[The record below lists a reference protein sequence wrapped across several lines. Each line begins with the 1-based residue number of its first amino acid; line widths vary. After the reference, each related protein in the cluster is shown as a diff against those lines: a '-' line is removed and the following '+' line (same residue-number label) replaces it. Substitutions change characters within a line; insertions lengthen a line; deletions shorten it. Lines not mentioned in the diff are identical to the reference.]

1 MKQTVWYIIV
11 IAITLVVL
19 ILLWEFSLSIVLF
32 ALSLAVAAA
41 LRPIINTIAI
51 RIKSKRF
58 ALGLVYSLVI
68 AGIVVLLVGVGQL
81 LFQDLQRATDDFAT
95 SYERIKN
102 DWPREE
108 SMFRQT
114 LAEQLPSSNDLYQA
128 ITSEQ
133 GLLILTEEDGPGQ
146 GIFSTFGYIGIIL
159 VLSIYWSADQLRF
172 ERMTVSLFPTIHR
185 PKALHIMRSIEKGV
199 GAYLR
204 SELLQSLL
212 AGLILGVGY
221 GLMGLRYP
229 ALLATWAAVT
239 RLIPWFGVL
248 IAVLPLFF
256 FGIGILPFSN
266 FLAVLYTVLVLLAVR
281 SVVEPMVMDRRRN
294 RNNSLLIVLFVI
306 ILAEAFGFVGVL
318 LAPPLA
324 VAVRILLQELYPLFA
339 QRHSQEVQEVFEL
352 KKRLSRLR
360 RSVKSSAS
368 SEAARLVNQ
377 LYQLVRQTIAYMQKY

>member
-51 RIKSKRF
+51 RIRSKRF

-68 AGIVVLLVGVGQL
+68 GVIVVLLVGVGQL

-102 DWPREE
+102 SWPREE

-172 ERMTVSLFPTIHR
+172 ERMTVSLFPNDHR

-221 GLMGLRYP
+221 GLIGLRYP

-239 RLIPWFGVL
+239 RLIPWFGVV
-248 IAVLPLFF
+248 IAVLPIFF
-256 FGIGILPFSN
+256 FGIGALPFSN
-266 FLAVLYTVLVLLAVR
+266 FLAVLYAILVLLILK
-281 SVVEPMVMDRRRN
+281 SVVEPRVMDQR

-324 VAVRILLQELYPLFA
+324 VAVQILLQELYPLFA
-339 QRHSQEVQEVFEL
+339 QRYSQEVQEAFEL

>member
-1 MKQTVWYIIV
+1 MKQVVWYIIV

-51 RIKSKRF
+51 RIRSKRL

-68 AGIVVLLVGVGQL
+68 GVIVVLLVGVGQL

-95 SYERIKN
+95 SYERIKR

-114 LAEQLPSSNDLYQA
+114 MAEQLPSSNDLYQA

-146 GIFSTFGYIGIIL
+146 GFFSTFGYIGIIL

-172 ERMTVSLFPTIHR
+172 ERITVSLFPADHR

-204 SELLQSLL
+204 NELLQSLL

-221 GLMGLRYP
+221 GLIGLRYP
-229 ALLATWAAVT
+229 AILATWAAVA

-256 FGIGILPFSN
+256 LGIGALPFSN
-266 FLAVLYTVLVLLAVR
+266 FLAVLYTVLVLLILK
-281 SVVEPMVMDRRRN
+281 SVVKPMVMDQR

-306 ILAEAFGFVGVL
+306 ILAEAFGFAGVL

-324 VAVRILLQELYPLFA
+324 VAVQILMQELYPLFT
-339 QRHSQEVQEVFEL
+339 QRYSQDVHKAFEL

-360 RSVKSSAS
+360 RSVKSSS
-368 SEAARLVNQ
+368 SPEDMRFVNQ
-377 LYQLVRQTIAYMQKY
+377 LYQLVRQTITYMQKY

>member
-41 LRPIINTIAI
+41 LRPIINSIAI
-51 RIKSKRF
+51 RIRSKRF

-68 AGIVVLLVGVGQL
+68 GVIVVLLVGVGQL

-95 SYERIKN
+95 SYERIKR

-108 SMFRQT
+108 SMFRKT

-172 ERMTVSLFPTIHR
+172 ERMTVSLFPTDLR

-221 GLMGLRYP
+221 GLIGLRYP

-239 RLIPWFGVL
+239 RLIPWFGVV
-248 IAVLPLFF
+248 IAVLPIFF
-256 FGIGILPFSN
+256 FGIGALPFSN
-266 FLAVLYTVLVLLAVR
+266 FLAVLYAILVLLILK
-281 SVVEPMVMDRRRN
+281 SVVEPRVMDQR

-324 VAVRILLQELYPLFA
+324 VAVQILLQELYPLFA
-339 QRHSQEVQEVFEL
+339 QRYSQEVQEAFEL

-360 RSVKSSAS
+360 RNVKSSAS
-368 SEAARLVNQ
+368 SEAVRLVNQ
-377 LYQLVRQTIAYMQKY
+377 LNQLVRQTIAYMQKY

>member
-51 RIKSKRF
+51 RIRSKRL

-68 AGIVVLLVGVGQL
+68 GGIVVLLVGVGQL
-81 LFQDLQRATDDFAT
+81 LFQDLRRATDDFAT
-95 SYERIKN
+95 SYERIKR

-128 ITSEQ
+128 ITSER

-172 ERMTVSLFPTIHR
+172 ERITVSLFPADHR

-204 SELLQSLL
+204 NELLQSLL

-221 GLMGLRYP
+221 GLIGLRYP

-239 RLIPWFGVL
+239 RLIPWFGVV
-248 IAVLPLFF
+248 IAVLPIFF
-256 FGIGILPFSN
+256 FGIGALPFSN
-266 FLAVLYTVLVLLAVR
+266 FLAVLYAILVLLILK
-281 SVVEPMVMDRRRN
+281 SVVEPRVMDQR

-324 VAVRILLQELYPLFA
+324 VAVQILLQELYPLFA
-339 QRHSQEVQEVFEL
+339 QRYSQEVQEAFEL

>member
-1 MKQTVWYIIV
+1 MKQVVWYIIV

-51 RIKSKRF
+51 RIRSKRF

-68 AGIVVLLVGVGQL
+68 GVIVVLLVGVGQL

-95 SYERIKN
+95 SYERIKR

-172 ERMTVSLFPTIHR
+172 ERMTVSLFPTDLR

-266 FLAVLYTVLVLLAVR
+266 ILAVLYTVLVLLMVR
-281 SVVEPMVMDRRRN
+281 SVVEPLVMAQR

-324 VAVRILLQELYPLFA
+324 VAVQILLQELYPLFA